1 MIDGTN
7 LPYSDTSVSIES
19 SKEQISSLLKKFGCR
34 GVQWTWLDNNETL
47 RFMHEFEYKGVKKGI
62 AFEINIPEMG
72 KQRGRGYDKKLVRND
87 HQSYRIVLHIIKAKL
102 TAIES
107 GVESFENEF
116 LSKVLYTLPDGSTR
130 KVGDVIFEQLA
141 ETKPVDLLSSG

>member
-7 LPYSDTSVSIES
+7 LPYADTHVSIEK
-19 SKEQISSLLKKFGCR
+19 SKEEISRLFKKFGCR
-34 GVQWTWLDNNETL
+34 GIQWTWLDDCETL
-47 RFMHEFEYKGVKKGI
+47 RFIHEFEYKGVNKGV

-87 HQSYRIVLHIIKAKL
+87 NQAYRIVLHIIKAKL
-102 TAIES
+102 TAVES

-116 LSKVLYTLPDGSTR
+116 LSKIIYQLPDGSTR
-130 KVGDVIFEQLA
+130 KVGDVIFDQLA
-141 ETKPVDLLSSG
+141 ESKPVELLKS